1 MAGERALLKSGI
13 FFAKLM
19 IKTGATL
26 FKRVIDGTM
35 DELDFS
41 DNEDDNEEDEDGEEE
56 FEEEYSHEAKRRDV
70 VDI

>member
-13 FFAKLM
+13 FFAKMM

-41 DNEDDNEEDEDGEEE
+41 DNEEDEDGEEE

>member
-41 DNEDDNEEDEDGEEE
+41 DNEEDEDGEEE

>member
-1 MAGERALLKSGI
+1 
-13 FFAKLM
+13 M

-41 DNEDDNEEDEDGEEE
+41 DNEEDEDGEEE

>member
-41 DNEDDNEEDEDGEEE
+41 DNEEDEDGEEE
-56 FEEEYSHEAKRRDV
+56 FEEE
-70 VDI
+70 

>member
-1 MAGERALLKSGI
+1 
-13 FFAKLM
+13 M

-70 VDI
+70 VDM

>member
-41 DNEDDNEEDEDGEEE
+41 DNEEDEDGEEE

-70 VDI
+70 VDM